1 MSTNGTA
8 HAALASMASRLTDPG
23 DREAYS
29 NLVSYVQR
37 LPPGDEFRQL
47 VDLLGLLS
55 ILAQH
60 IPDAMAEFIETF
72 REERKSAVEY
82 HALVS
87 ELMERLPE
95 EITAT
100 VDPVAM
106 GKALGENFRQQIAN
120 CGVAEAVQSLTQ
132 SLGEVQTVSAKLTS
146 ALKPLSEEYSRVGSM
161 AAAEFAKLTT
171 VTRDLEKQSTSA
183 LRRRQGEWGVEILFA
198 AVLILVG
205 FVSGIWWEQGKT
217 KAALINMQAQL
228 ERIQTPAPVVAPSPK
243 GKERRR

>member
-23 DREAYS
+23 DRETYS
-29 NLVSYVQR
+29 NLISYVQR
-37 LPPGDEFRQL
+37 LPPSDEFRQL

-55 ILAQH
+55 ILGQH
-60 IPDAMAEFIETF
+60 IPDAMAEFLETF
-72 REERKSAVEY
+72 REERKAAVEY

-106 GKALGENFRQQIAN
+106 GKALGENFRQQIAS
-120 CGVAEAVQSLTQ
+120 CGVAEAVQGLTR
-132 SLGEVQTVSAKLTS
+132 SLGEVQTVSGKLTA
-146 ALKPLSEEYSRVGSM
+146 ALKPLSEEYSRVGAM
-161 AAAEFAKLTT
+161 TAAEFGKLRA
-171 VTRDLEKQSTSA
+171 VVRELEQQNAAVIT
-183 LRRRQGEWGVEILFA
+183 RRRREWTVEIVFA

-205 FVSGIWWEQGKT
+205 FVSGIWWQQQKT
-217 KAALINMQAQL
+217 DVALSNMQAQL
-228 ERIQTPAPVVAPSPK
+228 ERIQTPAPVVAPGPK

>member
-23 DREAYS
+23 DRETYS
-29 NLVSYVQR
+29 NLISYVQR
-37 LPPGDEFRQL
+37 LPPSDEFRQL

-55 ILAQH
+55 ILGQH
-60 IPDAMAEFIETF
+60 IPDAMAEFLETF
-72 REERKSAVEY
+72 REERKAAVEY

-87 ELMERLPE
+87 ELMERLPA

-120 CGVAEAVQSLTQ
+120 CGVAEAVQSLTE
-132 SLGEVQTVSAKLTS
+132 SLGEVQTVSAKLTT
-146 ALKPLSEEYSRVGSM
+146 ALKPLSEEYGRVGSM
-161 AAAEFAKLTT
+161 AAAEFGKLTT
-171 VTRDLEKQSTSA
+171 VARELERQNATVIT
-183 LRRRQGEWGVEILFA
+183 RRRREWGVEILFA

-205 FVSGIWWEQGKT
+205 FVAGIWWEQQKT
-217 KAALINMQAQL
+217 ETTLGDMQAQL
-228 ERIQTPAPVVAPSPK
+228 ERIQTPAPVAAPSPK
-243 GKERRR
+243 ERHR